1 MSPQGP
7 NIIAA
12 RANDKLQKLQ
22 QWRERYQ
29 DSEYPA
35 KVAINI
41 TFEALVTEEEHSYY
55 ESSFGNSHVDNLG
68 EGVEKVRSKEKEIRD
83 RVVTE
88 AESTYETR
96 RSVGSLQL
104 NGLRSKADVATN
116 GDNSAVEDLEFS
128 LVYYGGVFEL
138 FTGWY
143 AAGLCGLSR
152 EQAMVAMTGQA
163 IRTPSD
169 IQAVEGYFGDYTSS
183 VLEQIGVYQQL
194 PALW

>member
-1 MSPQGP
+1 MNPQGP
-7 NIIAA
+7 NIVAA

-41 TFEALVTEEEHSYY
+41 TLEALVTEEEHSYY
-55 ESSFGNSHVDNLG
+55 ENSFGNSSAENL
-68 EGVEKVRSKEKEIRD
+68 ERGVEKVRSKEKEIAD

-104 NGLRSKADVATN
+104 NGLRGKADVAAN

-183 VLEQIGVYQQL
+183 VLKQIGVYQQL

>member
-7 NIIAA
+7 QIVAA

-22 QWRERYQ
+22 QWRTRYQ
-29 DSEYPA
+29 PSEYPS

-41 TFEALVTEEEHSYY
+41 TLEALVTEQEHDYY
-55 ESSFGNSHVDNLG
+55 EDSFGNSTVKDLE
-68 EGVEKVRSKEKEIRD
+68 EGLETVRVKEKEIRD

-88 AESTYETR
+88 TEEAYETR
-96 RSVGSLQL
+96 SSIGNLQL
-104 NGLRSKADVATN
+104 DGLRSKVDAAASGGN
-116 GDNSAVEDLEFS
+116 GAVEDLEFS

-143 AAGLCGLSR
+143 AAGLCGLDQ

-163 IRTPSD
+163 IKNPSD
-169 IQAVEGYFGDYTSS
+169 VQAVEGYYSDYTSS
-183 VLEQIGVYQQL
+183 VLQQIDVYQQL